1 MNRRIKVKYQRA
13 GLALFECIN
22 SNDYLLTRFNSSAP
36 LRVRL
41 HHLLLHISSVNR
53 RYRTTYTQHIVKF
66 GSCLGNHFSNDL
78 FNNN

>member
-22 SNDYLLTRFNSSAP
+22 SNDYLLTRFNSRTA

-41 HHLLLHISSVNR
+41 HHLLLHIAAINR
-53 RYRTTYTQHIVKF
+53 RDRAT
-66 GSCLGNHFSNDL
+66 
-78 FNNN
+78 